1 MANGKILYVED
12 NLANLALVEKI
23 LGLLDGMTMISAR
36 TAELGIEM
44 AREHQPD
51 IIILDIN
58 LPGISGIEA
67 LKLLRS
73 YQETKDTPIIA
84 MTASATKK
92 DLEEGLTA
100 GFDTYMTKPI
110 DVADFIGLIKRIIG
124 ERDSE
129 QRLTN
134 S

>member
-1 MANGKILYVED
+1 MGKILYVED

-23 LGLLDGMTMISAR
+23 LGLLDGVSMISAR

-44 AREHQPD
+44 AREHKPD

-58 LPGISGIEA
+58 LPGMNGIEA
-67 LKLLRS
+67 LKLLKTFE
-73 YQETKDTPIIA
+73 ETKHTPTIA

-92 DLEEGLTA
+92 DLEEGLSA

-110 DVADFIGLIKRIIG
+110 DVADFIGLVKRLLG
-124 ERDSE
+124 H
-129 QRLTN
+129 
-134 S
+134 